1 MFTDRL
7 QYLLTISKFY
17 KHQLQL
23 FLQSISLFVKSFQE
37 NFQSS
42 LWRKKIRYFWWKSGQ
57 RLLNFSSKSN
67 LDLFLTLTK
76 GFLVPKPNE
85 R

>member
-23 FLQSISLFVKSFQE
+23 FLQSISLLRVFKRISSRVCGEKKSDIFDE
-37 NFQSS
+37 SRANDCWTLVQSQI
-42 LWRKKIRYFWWKSGQ
+42 LI
-57 RLLNFSSKSN
+57 FSS
-67 LDLFLTLTK
+67 
-76 GFLVPKPNE
+76 P
-85 R
+85 

>member
-23 FLQSISLFVKSFQE
+23 FLQSISLLSVFKRISSRVCGEKKSDIFDE
-37 NFQSS
+37 SRADCWTLVQSQI
-42 LWRKKIRYFWWKSGQ
+42 LI
-57 RLLNFSSKSN
+57 FSS
-67 LDLFLTLTK
+67 
-76 GFLVPKPNE
+76 P
-85 R
+85 